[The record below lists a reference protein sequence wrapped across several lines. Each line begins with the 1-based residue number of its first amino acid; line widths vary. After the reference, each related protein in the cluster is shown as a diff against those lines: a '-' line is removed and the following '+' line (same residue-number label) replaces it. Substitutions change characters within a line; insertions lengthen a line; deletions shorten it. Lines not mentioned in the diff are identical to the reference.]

1 MLPSLTTQKE
11 IIQWLK
17 IQPELVL
24 RVKGIAKLLA
34 EGWHVFEMVQGFKE
48 ITFNPVKGEPII
60 SPRAVLIAP
69 RLSPQQVVESML
81 NV

>member
-1 MLPSLTTQKE
+1 
-11 IIQWLK
+11 
-17 IQPELVL
+17 
-24 RVKGIAKLLA
+24 VKGIAKLLA

-48 ITFNPVKGEPII
+48 ITFNPVKAEPTI
-60 SPRAVLIAP
+60 RAVLIAP